1 LSHWILIL
9 AMGAGV
15 GILLGFTGIGSG
27 SVLTPLLILFGGLPP
42 ATAVGT
48 SLVFASL
55 TKVAGSWRFYRRGM
69 VHMSIFRRLLVG
81 ALPGL
86 LLGTGLLLRLRGSSP
101 RLENVFLLRA
111 IGATLICVSLLMTAR
126 FLQLGAASNLVE
138 RVTQLGRRHDR
149 PLVLLTG
156 FAVGLAVTLTS
167 IGAGAALIPAL
178 YLVYRLDAGTLVGT
192 SIFLGT
198 VLSAA
203 GALLHAGTGDV
214 DLRVVGVLLLG
225 SLPAIWL
232 ASHVHG
238 RLPRQIT
245 EGILALTMLA
255 LAIRFFFL

>member
-1 LSHWILIL
+1 
-9 AMGAGV
+9 MGVGV
-15 GILLGFTGIGSG
+15 GILLGLTGIGSG

-48 SLVFASL
+48 SLVFASA
-55 TKVAGSWRFYRRGM
+55 TKVAGSWRFYRRGL
-69 VHMSIFRRLLVG
+69 VHLPIIRRLLVG

-86 LLGTGLLLRLRGSSP
+86 LLGTALVLRLRGSSP

-111 IGATLICVSLLMTAR
+111 IGVALVCVFLLMTAR
-126 FLQLGAASNLVE
+126 LLPLRAGQNLVE
-138 RVTQLGRRHDR
+138 RVMRFGRRHDR
-149 PLVLLTG
+149 ILVFFTG

-167 IGAGAALIPAL
+167 IGAGAALIPVL

-214 DLRVVGVLLLG
+214 DLRVTGVLLLG

-238 RLPRQIT
+238 RLPREVSEAI
-245 EGILALTMLA
+245 IAAALLALG
-255 LAIRFFFL
+255 IRFFFL